1 MNLRA
6 HYEETMEMHSAGQW
20 GSGSAGNQ
28 LCWSD
33 IQGQSQIE
41 QEHSVS
47 TLRGHFPSVTLP
59 AFMLP
64 SSLTQSIL
72 FQSILFTDLIF
83 DTIPLKSSLVPSV
96 FSSSSCSRA
105 GQTENQIINNDRCK
119 KILIFILLQFGAPNE
134 AGPTNVRL
142 AFTHPLQESLSIIA
156 SDKCPAL

>member
-72 FQSILFTDLIF
+72 FQSILCSI
-83 DTIPLKSSLVPSV
+83 SLVPSV